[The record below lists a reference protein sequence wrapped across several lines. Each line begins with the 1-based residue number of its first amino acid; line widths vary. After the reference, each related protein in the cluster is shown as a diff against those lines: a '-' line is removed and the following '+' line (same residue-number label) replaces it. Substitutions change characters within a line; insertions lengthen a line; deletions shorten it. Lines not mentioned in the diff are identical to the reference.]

1 MTLDQDG
8 YEAAVQTHLGH
19 LVGLEPGSGT
29 VPGIAFGVIRDGILV
44 HSGGL
49 GVTSLAPMD
58 QGALPQVSADL
69 SEPTV
74 DTVFRIASMTK
85 SFTAA
90 TLLSLRDDGL
100 LDLDGR
106 VASVLPEF
114 DRPGWNREVTIRHLM
129 TMSAGF
135 PTDDP
140 WGDRQQALEVT
151 QFRSFIADRLTPAW
165 RPGECFEYSN
175 LGYAMLGLVI
185 EQAVDHPYRRVVRE
199 RVLDRWGLRSTGFDT
214 GEIRDVPIATG
225 YARRSDEWVAE
236 PIDGYGAF
244 APMGGLLSTITDL
257 ARWVGVL
264 SQTTDPSMLDM
275 QSGQRFVDAVAPKA
289 DEAAAPSVRAP
300 EVRHYGFGLFEE
312 LLPYGRSVFHSG
324 GYPGYGSHMRWHP
337 ASGLGVVAL
346 GNRTYAPMGK
356 FAARLLA
363 DLVAAERVSDAATAP
378 EYWRRGVLARAMAVA
393 EQLTDYWDDQ
403 LVEEWFA
410 DNMALDAPLTFRRE
424 TLESLTSTTGPFQR
438 DVSVT
443 PRAPSPTEAT
453 WWLKGREGA
462 AVRVDLLL
470 SPHPDPKIQMLSW
483 TRVDR
488 ARQTD
493 ADADGELSWPPVQP
507 ARTQINPRSVS
518 TNI

>member
-1 MTLDQDG
+1 MALDQDDF
-8 YEAAVQTHLGH
+8 EAAVRTHLRH
-19 LVGLEPGSGT
+19 LVGEEPGSGT
-29 VPGIAFGVIRDGILV
+29 VPGIAFGVLRGGDLV
-44 HSGGL
+44 HAGGF
-49 GVTSLAPMD
+49 GVTSLAE
-58 QGALPQVSADL
+58 ART
-69 SEPTV
+69 PTV
-74 DTVFRIASMTK
+74 DTAFRIASMTK

-100 LDLDGR
+100 VDFDGR

-114 DRPGWNREVTIRHLM
+114 DRPGWNREVTIRHLL

-151 QFRSFIADRLTPAW
+151 KFRSFIADRLTPAW

-185 EQAVDHPYRRVVRE
+185 EQVAGQPYRKVVRE
-199 RVLDRWGLRSTGFDT
+199 RVLDRWGLQATGFDAI
-214 GEIRDVPIATG
+214 EIGDVPVAAG
-225 YARRSDEWVAE
+225 YARRGDEWVLE

-257 ARWVGVL
+257 ATWVGAL
-264 SQTTDPSMLDM
+264 SQTTSPSLLEM
-275 QSGQRFVDAVAPKA
+275 QSGQRFIDAVTPKA
-289 DEAAAPSVRAP
+289 DETAEASARAP

-312 LLPYGRSVFHSG
+312 LLSYGRSVFHSG

-363 DLVAAERVSDAATAP
+363 DLVASEGAGDAATAP
-378 EYWRRGVLARAMAVA
+378 EYWRRDALAQAVAVA
-393 EQLTDYWDDQ
+393 EQLTDRWDEQ
-403 LVEEWFA
+403 LVDEWFA
-410 DNMALDAPLTFRRE
+410 DNMALDAPLPFRRATLE
-424 TLESLTSTTGPFQR
+424 TLTSETGPLTR
-438 DVSVT
+438 DASVG

-453 WWLKGREGA
+453 WWLVGRAGA
-462 AVRVDLLL
+462 RVRVDLLL
-470 SPHPDPKIQMLSW
+470 SPHPDPKIQMLTW
-483 TRVDR
+483 TRIDR
-488 ARQTD
+488 VGQTD
-493 ADADGELSWPPVQP
+493 ADAAGDLTWPPAEP
-507 ARTQINPRSVS
+507 ARTQINPRSAS